1 MMSTLFASQQLQ
13 AALIVFVRLSIIVS
27 LLPGF
32 SASYVSGR
40 IRLLLAVALSLL
52 ITPLVA
58 ASMPPLPDSIGPFV
72 RLIVGEAVVG
82 AFLGMIPRIAISAL
96 QTAGTLT
103 SYFASLTSAVIQDP
117 VVEQQSSI
125 LAGFFG
131 TLGVV
136 LIFVTGLHEP
146 MLRGL
151 VSSYQVFPA
160 GEGLPLGDAS
170 EALARAVAQ
179 SFALGLQIAMPPL
192 IGCIVSNLALGLLG
206 RLMPQLNVFFFG
218 MPLQISLQLFL
229 VMITLS
235 GVSIL
240 FLNDFANVL
249 SIFGRG

>member
-1 MMSTLFASQQLQ
+1 MSAVFASQHLQ
-13 AALIVFVRLSIIVS
+13 TALIVFVRLGVILS

-40 IRLLLAVALSLL
+40 IRLLLAVALSVL
-52 ITPLVA
+52 IAPVVA
-58 ASMPPLPDSIGPFV
+58 ASLPPLPDAMGPFV
-72 RLIVGEAVVG
+72 RLIVGEAVIG
-82 AFLGMIPRIAISAL
+82 AFLGMIPRIAVSAL
-96 QTAGTLT
+96 QVAGTLT
-103 SYFASLTSAVIQDP
+103 SYFSSLTSALIQDP

-136 LIFVTGLHEP
+136 LIFATGLHEP

-160 GEGLPLGDAS
+160 GEGLMLDDAA
-170 EALARAVAQ
+170 EALTRAVTQ

-192 IGCIVSNLALGLLG
+192 IGCIVSNVALGLLG

-235 GVSIL
+235 GASIL